1 MVGRNSKP
9 SLNAGAVLSLA
20 APGHLVL
27 AVVAAVAGLVEYR
40 ARRGAWPVPPPAE
53 MRTEMHLPGS
63 HYHRLS
69 IWNFTADRVAE
80 RPIVGRGLET
90 SKVIPGNKTR
100 PDGIDAALPLHP
112 HNAALQMWLE
122 LGVAAAAG
130 CFVSATVFALI
141 SYGIWQSWW
150 LPALTIAGASMTL
163 AYRSQ

>member
-1 MVGRNSKP
+1 
-9 SLNAGAVLSLA
+9 
-20 APGHLVL
+20 
-27 AVVAAVAGLVEYR
+27 
-40 ARRGAWPVPPPAE
+40 
-53 MRTEMHLPGS
+53 
-63 HYHRLS
+63 
-69 IWNFTADRVAE
+69 
-80 RPIVGRGLET
+80 LET

-100 PDGIDAALPLHP
+100 PGGIDAALPLHP